1 MKILILF
8 GVIAVLSIFSV
19 ALVQSHAGCP
29 RLIGECYSAA
39 LSQEFYVYKTVVLT
53 FATSISLV
61 ILGSPLCKLSTP
73 RIFSR

>member
-19 ALVQSHAGCP
+19 ALVQSHAGCT

-53 FATSISLV
+53 FATSISLM
-61 ILGSPLCKLSTP
+61 ILGFSLRKLFRP
-73 RIFSR
+73 KNF